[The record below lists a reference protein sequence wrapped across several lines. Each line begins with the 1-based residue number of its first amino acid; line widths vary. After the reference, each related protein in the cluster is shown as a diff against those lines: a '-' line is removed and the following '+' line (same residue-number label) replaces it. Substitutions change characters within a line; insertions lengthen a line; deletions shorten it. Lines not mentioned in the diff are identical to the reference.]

1 MNLTRAEMETIINFD
16 EDSKTASVY
25 THKDSIQRKL
35 LKLAE
40 KRPNDCKL
48 IRTVHDGKGME
59 FEVPKR
65 WIKVSPPRASN
76 MTEEQKQIASERL
89 AEFRAKQKQTP

>member
-1 MNLTRAEMETIINFD
+1 MNLSRVEQETIINFN
-16 EDSKTASVY
+16 EEEQTASVY
-25 THKDSIQRKL
+25 THRKSL
-35 LKLAE
+35 QKKLTALTE
-40 KRPNDCKL
+40 SRPTECKL
-48 IRTVHDGKGME
+48 TRTSHDGLAME